1 MLTVYGIPNCDTVKK
16 ALTALKENQLPH
28 TFHDYKKEGISREKL
43 EVWLTQ
49 QPKETLINRA
59 GTTWKQLSDEQ
70 KSAVQNNESAIA
82 LMMEKPSVIKR
93 PVIEKE
99 GKIVAVGW
107 KPETLGSIQ

>member
-16 ALTALKENQLPH
+16 AVTALKEHQLPY
-28 TFHDYKKEGISREKL
+28 TFHDYKKQGITPEKL
-43 EVWLTQ
+43 ALWLTQ
-49 QPKETLINRA
+49 YPKETFINRA

-70 KSAVQNNESAIA
+70 KSAVQDDESAIA

-99 GKIVAVGW
+99 GLIIAVGW
-107 KPETLGSIQ
+107 KPETLAQL

>member
-16 ALTALKENQLPH
+16 AVTALKENQLPY
-28 TFHDYKKEGISREKL
+28 TFHDYKKQGITPEKL
-43 EVWLTQ
+43 AFWLTQ
-49 QPKETLINRA
+49 YPKETLINRA

-70 KSAVQNNESAIA
+70 KEAVKDNESAIA

-99 GKIVAVGW
+99 GQIVAIGW
-107 KPETLGSIQ
+107 KPETIAQL